1 MAKKKINTVKLGVF
15 VMAGL
20 AFLISLLYVIGKN
33 QNLFGNT
40 FPLKARFDNV
50 RGVMPGNNIRFAG
63 INAGT
68 VKSVE
73 VLNDTTIEVTLFIK
87 TKMKKYIHKNATVS
101 ISTDGLMGNKLL
113 NIESAKSPAPLVE
126 EGDILYS
133 TQGPDT
139 DEMLKVLNSTN
150 NDIAAIAKELK
161 QTTQRLNGSKAIW
174 TVLDDESLPANIRQS
189 ISRIRNA
196 SGNMDRMMM
205 NLDAIVDDVKQGK
218 GSVGEILADTSMAK
232 EVKDAVGKIKRIG
245 ERADSLTI
253 QINTLVASVN
263 NEINNGEGTVNAVL
277 KDKEMATRLNN
288 SVKNIEE
295 GTRAFN
301 ENMEAIKHNFLFRG
315 YFKKLEKKKAATV
328 SSSNYYLSK

>member
-1 MAKKKINTVKLGVF
+1 MTKKKINTVKLGVF

-20 AFLISLLYVIGKN
+20 TFLILLLYVIGKN

-40 FPLKARFDNV
+40 FALKARFDNV

-87 TKMKKYIHKNATVS
+87 TKMKKYIHNNATVS

-113 NIESAKSPAPLVE
+113 NIESARSPAPLVE

-139 DEMLKVLNSTN
+139 DEMLRVLSTTN

-161 QTTQRLNGSKAIW
+161 QTTQRLNSSKAIW
-174 TVLDDESLPANIRQS
+174 TILNDESLPVNIRHS
-189 ISRIRNA
+189 LSKIRNA
-196 SGNMDRMMM
+196 SENMNRMMI
-205 NLDAIVDDVKQGK
+205 NLDAIVDDVKEGK
-218 GSVGEILADTSMAK
+218 GSVGELLADTAIAVD
-232 EVKDAVGKIKRIG
+232 VKAAVKKIKRIG
-245 ERADSLTI
+245 ERADTLSL
-253 QINTLVASVN
+253 QINALVASVS

-277 KDKEMATRLNN
+277 KNKEMADRLNN
-288 SVKNIEE
+288 SFKNIEK
-295 GTRAFN
+295 GTQAFN

-315 YFKKLEKKKAATV
+315 YFKKLEKQRKSGAV
-328 SSSNYYLSK
+328 SSSNY